1 MSRLGRRRCLQ
12 QLEKM
17 MVLLRRS
24 TLENTSCS
32 PGFSKVTWRVLSH
45 RYAVSRHETTCSC
58 FHRRRTR
65 WRAFLRSFRH
75 LRFLPCGKTRM
86 AIGTLAGGN
95 CGVVHDVKND
105 ATNCATHH
113 EWKWLFVKISAS
125 WFLDSTY
132 FIWIFTS
139 KYILQ
144 ITSPEQLEGCG
155 TRVSSSDFRLWWSS
169 LTQLRC
175 LRKCTT
181 VIPSQRDDVRSKEL
195 DLRSIDP
202 HSDPTPV

>member
-1 MSRLGRRRCLQ
+1 MLPATTR
-12 QLEKM
+12 KM
-17 MVLLRRS
+17 TVLLRRS

-32 PGFSKVTWRVLSH
+32 PSFSKVTWRVLSH

-58 FHRRRTR
+58 FHRWRNL

-75 LRFLPCGKTRM
+75 FRLLPYGKTRM
-86 AIGTLAGGN
+86 AIGKLAAGN
-95 CGVVHDVKND
+95 CRVVHDVKKKQQIVSLITRETGFLLKYLRVD
-105 ATNCATHH
+105 SWIRGT
-113 EWKWLFVKISAS
+113 LFESLRS
-125 WFLDSTY
+125 NLFC
-132 FIWIFTS
+132 
-139 KYILQ
+139 Q

-169 LTQLRC
+169 LSQLRC

-181 VIPSQRDDVRSKEL
+181 VIPSQRDVRSKEL

-202 HSDPTPV
+202 HSDPTLV